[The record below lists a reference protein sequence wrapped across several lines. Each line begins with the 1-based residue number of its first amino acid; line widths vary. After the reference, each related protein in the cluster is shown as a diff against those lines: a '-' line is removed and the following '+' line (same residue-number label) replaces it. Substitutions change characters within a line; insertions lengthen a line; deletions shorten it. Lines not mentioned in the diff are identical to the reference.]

1 MQNQQTPGKTSKQVD
16 QEVLPSRH
24 AMSKIVKGDPY
35 YRSIQNYAKVTP
47 ADASGVA
54 QMHLAKLFGFR

>member
-1 MQNQQTPGKTSKQVD
+1 MKKPVKPYKQVD
-16 QEVLPSRH
+16 TEVLPGRH
-24 AMSKIVKGDPY
+24 AVSRIVKGEPY
-35 YRSIQNYAKVTP
+35 YRSIQHYAKVTP